1 MTGAFGVGKPEYD
14 LVIRRYGGWCRSYS
28 SSTLIEA
35 DLSDLWLTLSS
46 DGLDLR
52 NERRLEIRSADRD
65 LSREIFSCIS
75 FRRPFI
81 LWARAKLG
89 LEVVEDAF
97 EAAVGGRTCKT
108 RKKKDYGSEMG
119 KFLTFFFQVVRNGHA
134 FLKRKIF
141 WKMWVSTL
149 TSGRITGIRGVS
161 LKTLILKLCYDHFVG
176 PKNSFFSFLPW
187 KWGKICVRCCS
198 IFCFR
203 M

>member
-1 MTGAFGVGKPEYD
+1 MTAAFGVGKPEYD

-52 NERRLEIRSADRD
+52 NDRRLEIRSADRD

-97 EAAVGGRTCKT
+97 EAAVGGRTYKT
-108 RKKKDYGSEMG
+108 RKKKELWQWNGEISNI
-119 KFLTFFFQVVRNGHA
+119 FF
-134 FLKRKIF
+134 
-141 WKMWVSTL
+141 
-149 TSGRITGIRGVS
+149 SGRAKWTCVFKKKDFLENVS
-161 LKTLILKLCYDHFVG
+161 LHPYFREDHTY
-176 PKNSFFSFLPW
+176 
-187 KWGKICVRCCS
+187 
-198 IFCFR
+198 
-203 M
+203 